1 MMSKTPEAWNSPML
15 DAILAQITPKQQEKV
30 AIKLR
35 VATRIGNLLD
45 ERGMQ
50 KKQLAEQCELKG
62 ASLVT
67 KWLSG
72 GHNFTLDTLV
82 DIAAVLGV
90 TVADLVRPMENKVI
104 FSKSVNIIVAA
115 QGTVPREAHLA
126 GGELVSRSRAT
137 GTTNTVS
144 EPMFLYGTHQH
155 CYA

>member
-1 MMSKTPEAWNSPML
+1 MSKTPEAWNSPLL

-45 ERGMQ
+45 ERGLQ

-62 ASLVT
+62 ASMVT

-90 TVADLVRPMENKVI
+90 SVADLVRPMENRVV
-104 FSKSVNIIVAA
+104 FSKTVNVIVAA
-115 QGTVPREAHLA
+115 QVTVPREANLA
-126 GGELVSRSRAT
+126 GGELVSRSRAM
-137 GTTNTVS
+137 GTTNTAS
-144 EPMFLYGTHQH
+144 EPIFLYGTPQH

>member
-1 MMSKTPEAWNSPML
+1 MSKSPEAWNSPLL

-45 ERGMQ
+45 ERGLQ

-62 ASLVT
+62 ASMVT

-90 TVADLVRPMENKVI
+90 SVADLVRPMENGPWEPPI
-104 FSKSVNIIVAA
+104 RQANRSSCMARPNTATPDERPQA
-115 QGTVPREAHLA
+115 P
-126 GGELVSRSRAT
+126 VSIQ
-137 GTTNTVS
+137 
-144 EPMFLYGTHQH
+144 HQ
-155 CYA
+155 CY